1 MKNLSGMVDE
11 VAAYLRSFVRDQEL
25 STHLT
30 QDVTFGDL
38 KLPVADPTV
47 ISRGRIQINDELIWV
62 DKSDRATSVADIPPY
77 GRGMDSTNAE
87 NHKAGTR
94 VIMNPLYPR
103 QTIKDTINQSIAAVG
118 SQLYGVDTVE
128 FTGKN
133 ARHMYDMPAFTRDVL
148 AVKVANKNPGLYN
161 QNVTVLRDW
170 QFDKQAPITA
180 SQTGKSLYLDDGWVS
195 SQELI
200 HVTFSRDPAEL
211 LFAGQMFEETYL
223 PSTAWDVIVL
233 LAASRLMATAEASDI
248 STRSIEATNIDPR
261 QATTQGQRQS
271 QYLYNLSQQR
281 LAEER
286 MRLLNSTVNRTHYAR

>member
-1 MKNLSGMVDE
+1 M
-11 VAAYLRSFVRDQEL
+11 
-25 STHLT
+25 
-30 QDVTFGDL
+30 
-38 KLPVADPTV
+38 
-47 ISRGRIQINDELIWV
+47 
-62 DKSDRATSVADIPPY
+62 
-77 GRGMDSTNAE
+77 
-87 NHKAGTR
+87 
-94 VIMNPLYPR
+94 
-103 QTIKDTINQSIAAVG
+103 
-118 SQLYGVDTVE
+118 
-128 FTGKN
+128 
-133 ARHMYDMPAFTRDVL
+133 
-148 AVKVANKNPGLYN
+148 
-161 QNVTVLRDW
+161 
-170 QFDKQAPITA
+170 
-180 SQTGKSLYLDDGWVS
+180 S